1 MHSNDNMSYF
11 NNMTYFLQKGNIAL
25 SIGRKSSQTDSGVL
39 LQQELVTYYHQDNMM
54 SYHIEFFKKSAEEEL
69 KEQVSRKCAIQI
81 VASC

>member
-1 MHSNDNMSYF
+1 MLEESDQMLNSSIDYLLPKDHVAI
-11 NNMTYFLQKGNIAL
+11 L
-25 SIGRKSSQTDSGVL
+25 IGRKTDSGVL
-39 LQQELVTYYHQDNMM
+39 PQKELVTYYHQDNMM